1 MADKLTF
8 KDYVSSKDQLR
19 SAITNTPQRIAEY
32 EVRTYCK
39 LPVGETKADKEH
51 VNLRPKHKIIVEW
64 LYEDVDNP
72 TPLGLRFEGPADSDP
87 SEERS
92 ALWKG
97 DRLLKWLLRNT
108 RENT

>member
-8 KDYVSSKDQLR
+8 KDYALSKDQLR
-19 SAITNTPQRIAEY
+19 SAITNVPQRVAEY
-32 EVRTYCK
+32 EVKTYCK
-39 LPVGETKADKEH
+39 LPVGETKEEKEH

-72 TPLGLRFEGPADSDP
+72 TPLNLRFEGPAETDP
-87 SEERS
+87 LEER
-92 ALWKG
+92 APHWHG

-108 RENT
+108 HENT